1 VVRFWKAPERLADI
15 QRGVVPDTPG
25 DIAWQPRCRPRR
37 QVCKARLRCGDKT
50 VFVTPNRVD
59 VNVNPKLYAPSANAR
74 QTQRDEENG
83 MSVQEIADKIRSRVA
98 SAGFDRSVKF
108 DTGAD
113 GVIVIDGA
121 TISTD
126 DAPADCT
133 IKLSLD
139 DLDSLISGDLN
150 PTMAFMTGKIKVEGD
165 MSVAMAL
172 SQLIG

>member
-1 VVRFWKAPERLADI
+1 MTI
-15 QRGVVPDTPG
+15 QDV
-25 DIAWQPRCRPRR
+25 AA
-37 QVCKARLRCGDKT
+37 KMKDK
-50 VFVTPNRVD
+50 V
-59 VNVNPKLYAPSANAR
+59 
-74 QTQRDEENG
+74 E
-83 MSVQEIADKIRSRVA
+83 

-108 DTGAD
+108 DTGSD

-121 TISTD
+121 SISTT

-139 DLDSLISGDLN
+139 DLESLIAGDLN

-172 SQLIG
+172 QKII

>member
-1 VVRFWKAPERLADI
+1 M
-15 QRGVVPDTPG
+15 G
-25 DIAWQPRCRPRR
+25 
-37 QVCKARLRCGDKT
+37 
-50 VFVTPNRVD
+50 
-59 VNVNPKLYAPSANAR
+59 
-74 QTQRDEENG
+74 
-83 MSVQEIADKIRSRVA
+83 VQEIADKMSARVE

-121 TISTD
+121 AISTT

-139 DLDSLISGDLN
+139 DLESLISGDLN

>member
-1 VVRFWKAPERLADI
+1 M
-15 QRGVVPDTPG
+15 GV
-25 DIAWQPRCRPRR
+25 Q
-37 QVCKARLRCGDKT
+37 Q
-50 VFVTPNRVD
+50 
-59 VNVNPKLYAPSANAR
+59 
-74 QTQRDEENG
+74 
-83 MSVQEIADKIRSRVA
+83 IADQIKPKVEA
-98 SAGFDRSVKF
+98 AGFDRSVKF

-133 IKLSLD
+133 IKLSLG
-139 DLDSLISGDLN
+139 DLEDLISGDLS
-150 PTMAFMTGKIKVEGD
+150 PTAAFMTGKIKIEGD